1 MVLFGRVGLLSHDLS
16 QKYLQ
21 MKWNA
26 YGKYFQLANLV
37 LYLLYLVI
45 LTAFATS
52 SYNKD
57 SHQYNNDGVL
67 ISTHV
72 QELVQN
78 CSQQVNIQM
87 H

>member
-1 MVLFGRVGLLSHDLS
+1 MVLYGRVGLLSHDLS

-21 MKWNA
+21 MKWHA

-52 SYNKD
+52 SYSKD
-57 SHQYNNDGVL
+57 SHHYNDDGVL
-67 ISTHV
+67 ISTRME
-72 QELVQN
+72 ELVRN
-78 CSQQVNIQM
+78 CSHQVNTRII
-87 H
+87 